1 MSFYAILR
9 KVDVILS
16 HLMNELLVQE
26 PYLIREFLAKYAK
39 NPAAVKSSLG
49 LGMSGVSMSDQ
60 PSKSGTYVNL
70 DHAWTGDLLST
81 SGE

>member
-1 MSFYAILR
+1 M
-9 KVDVILS
+9 
-16 HLMNELLVQE
+16 
-26 PYLIREFLAKYAK
+26 IREFLAKYAK

-70 DHAWTGDLLST
+70 DHTWTGDLLST
-81 SGE
+81 SGEQSRYVILTVYMYIIVYVIYRQHID

>member
-1 MSFYAILR
+1 
-9 KVDVILS
+9 
-16 HLMNELLVQE
+16 MNELLVVKLPSPRALFDQG
-26 PYLIREFLAKYAK
+26 ILAKYAK

-70 DHAWTGDLLST
+70 DHTWTGDLLST